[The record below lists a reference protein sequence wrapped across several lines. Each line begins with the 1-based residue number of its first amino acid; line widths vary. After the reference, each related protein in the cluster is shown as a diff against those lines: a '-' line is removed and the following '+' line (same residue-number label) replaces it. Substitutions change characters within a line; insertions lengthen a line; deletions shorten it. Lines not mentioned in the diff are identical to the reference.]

1 VKRARTQLDLIDSGE
16 LRGLCAK
23 TPFFF
28 LYRNR
33 SGNRAP
39 PVVLVAG
46 GAGDL
51 GGQGLLASC
60 AGGRGDRGDYGV
72 ELTLEGK
79 RW

>member
-1 VKRARTQLDLIDSGE
+1 LDLIDLGE

-28 LYRNR
+28 LYPNR

-39 PVVLVAG
+39 PAVLVAG
-46 GAGDL
+46 GASDL
-51 GGQGLLASC
+51 GGQALLASC
-60 AGGRGDRGDYGV
+60 ARGRGDRGDFGV
-72 ELTLEGK
+72 ELTLEGE